1 MNIETLQAKVTG
13 VVKSIERLSDLGQLV
28 ALWLRDTHP
37 ELSVDATIWPEP
49 HGLDSIESMCFDL
62 CLKVKGPITTDI
74 VDELNDWLASKEIKR
89 TLRIVFTDDTGHFLT
104 ID

>member
-1 MNIETLQAKVTG
+1 MSIEALQAKVTW
-13 VVKSIERLSDLGQLV
+13 VVKSIERLSNLGQLA
-28 ALWLRDTHP
+28 ALWLKDTHP
-37 ELSVDATIWPEP
+37 ELSVDAAIWPEP
-49 HGLDSIESMCFDL
+49 HDTDSIESMCFDL
-62 CLKVKGPITTDI
+62 CLKVKGPLTAEI